1 MIKRIGPILKSVSFS
16 NFINLSLNQGV
27 NVLVAL
33 LINPVLY
40 QRLEN
45 ERYGHVSLSLSIAM
59 LLGIIVS
66 YGFHLN
72 GPKRLA
78 LLVKNKEQRSLLINE
93 IIITRITLSFLV
105 ISLMLV
111 ATSLF
116 NLFSDYALILSFSLV
131 IVLGEAIMPLFILQ
145 GLDRLSLL
153 AKANAVSKLGYLLM
167 VFIFVKSV
175 EDAKWVNFFYGSS
188 TVLVNL
194 VLLAY
199 IYKRW
204 SVKFEW
210 VKANRVWTLLKDN
223 FQFFLSTIAGHVS
236 VHGGFILLKNF
247 VEDEELGEYSLAQ
260 KVAFLLRM
268 VPVFLTQSVLQ
279 NASRLYAEDRQKFN
293 DYLSKAYRMGLAVT
307 FVIGVVFML
316 TSPWVIRVVGG
327 EYVEYSADV
336 LRILSFIPFFGMLNV
351 SNMVKILVAER
362 KDVLSRAT
370 WATAVIMLVLSTIG
384 SNEYGGCGLAVAL
397 LLSEIVSFVLHYYLL
412 KRST

>member
-33 LINPVLY
+33 LINPILY

-45 ERYGHVSLSLSIAM
+45 ELYGHVTLSLSIAM

-78 LLVKNKEQRSLLINE
+78 LVVDDPVQRSSLINE
-93 IIITRITLSFLV
+93 IIVTRFLLSLLVTGLTLAITTGFG
-105 ISLMLV
+105 
-111 ATSLF
+111 LF
-116 NLFSDYALILSFSLV
+116 PDYALILSFSLV
-131 IVLGEAIMPLFILQ
+131 VVFGEALMPLFILQ
-145 GLDRLSLL
+145 GFDKLSLL
-153 AKANAVSKLGYLLM
+153 AKANALSKLGYLLL
-167 VFIFVKSV
+167 VYFFVQGL
-175 EDAKWVNFFYGSS
+175 EDAKWVNFFYGGS

-194 VLLAY
+194 VLLTY
-199 IYKRW
+199 IYRRW
-204 SVKFEW
+204 FIKFSFVKTRRAW
-210 VKANRVWTLLKDN
+210 ALLRDN

-247 VEDEELGEYSLAQ
+247 VEDDELGEYSLAQ

-279 NASRLYAEDRQKFN
+279 NASRFYAEDENKFN
-293 DYLSKAYRMGLAVT
+293 KYLSGAYKMGLAVT
-307 FVIGVVFML
+307 FAIGVVFML
-316 TSPWVIRVVGG
+316 TSSWVIRVVGG
-327 EYVEYSADV
+327 EYVAYSADV
-336 LRILSFIPFFGMLNV
+336 LRILCFIPFFGMLNV

-384 SNEYGGCGLAVAL
+384 SSEYGGYGLAVAL
-397 LLSEIVSFVLHYYLL
+397 LLSEVVSFVLHYYLL